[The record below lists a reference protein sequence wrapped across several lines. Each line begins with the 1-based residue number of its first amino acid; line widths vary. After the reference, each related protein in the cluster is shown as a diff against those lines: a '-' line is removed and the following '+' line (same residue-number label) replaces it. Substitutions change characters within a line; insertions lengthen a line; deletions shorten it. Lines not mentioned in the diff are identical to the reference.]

1 LGFWEGGVDAAFDGI
16 LDGLFDVTNTAFDG
30 VIEGRSDGTD
40 IMPEGR
46 LDGRLDIAKVKISLV
61 VVVGIA
67 EGILEYDGKFDGLNE
82 GTFASI

>member
-1 LGFWEGGVDAAFDGI
+1 LGFWEGGVDVAFDGI
-16 LDGLFDVTNTAFDG
+16 FDGLFDVTNTAFDG

-61 VVVGIA
+61 VVGIA
-67 EGILEYDGKFDGLNE
+67 EGILENDGTFDGLNE